1 MSRLR
6 SPQSRGHLDI
16 LEEQPLCFWAWRSQ
30 STVLDHNHHSTDPS
44 RFVMIVPALRAG
56 AVRQAVPRASA
67 IQTRGL
73 LNSVLYGSEQAKKEG
88 ELEIQQYSR
97 LIGRGKYIHGPDK
110 VEEYKKAAE
119 KHYTGLLADSD
130 LHVKLTGSWEV
141 TVGKLDTFES
151 LQRCVPI
158 RSSSH
163 VLAASAFSHVSR
175 PHPIRESEAA
185 LRPYLLSRNQ
195 QLCQEFAFLPSSPP
209 HEQGGIF
216 ELRSYTLQP
225 GSLLEWENVWRSGI
239 EARKQFVKPVG
250 AWFSQ
255 VGRLHEVHHL
265 WQYPDL
271 ETRKL
276 TRERA
281 WKVDGWSDTVHKPIF
296 EGCRLDHWERSIA
309 LIFECCQVLV
319 TFGIRVNS
327 WEYLSGPRTGR
338 APVDPRLSFFED
350 LRILIGTQSRAE
362 ISEL

>member
-1 MSRLR
+1 
-6 SPQSRGHLDI
+6 
-16 LEEQPLCFWAWRSQ
+16 
-30 STVLDHNHHSTDPS
+30 
-44 RFVMIVPALRAG
+44 MIVPALRAG
-56 AVRQAVPRASA
+56 AVRQAALGRVLFKR
-67 IQTRGL
+67 
-73 LNSVLYGSEQAKKEG
+73 SVLYGSEQAKKEG

-97 LIGRGKYIHGPDK
+97 LIGRGKYIHGFEIHHVKPDK

-141 TVGKLDTFES
+141 TVGKLDTFVHILEYENYKGYDRTTQAARES
-151 LQRCVPI
+151 PK
-158 RSSSH
+158 
-163 VLAASAFSHVSR
+163 
-175 PHPIRESEAA
+175 IRESEAA

-209 HEQGGIF
+209 HEQGGF
-216 ELRSYTLQP
+216 SSFDHTLFNQEACLN
-225 GSLLEWENVWRSGI
+225 GKTFGACICIRLRSGI

-281 WKVDGWSDTVHKPIF
+281 WKVDGWSDTVHKTSQMA
-296 EGCRLDHWERSIA
+296 RTMDSSILAA
-309 LIFECCQVLV
+309 LPFSPLK
-319 TFGIRVNS
+319 
-327 WEYLSGPRTGR
+327 
-338 APVDPRLSFFED
+338 
-350 LRILIGTQSRAE
+350 
-362 ISEL
+362 

>member
-1 MSRLR
+1 MIPILR
-6 SPQSRGHLDI
+6 TS
-16 LEEQPLCFWAWRSQ
+16 A
-30 STVLDHNHHSTDPS
+30 
-44 RFVMIVPALRAG
+44 A
-56 AVRQAVPRASA
+56 RQALPRVSGV
-67 IQTRGL
+67 QTRGL

-97 LIGRGKYIHGPDK
+97 LIGRGKYIHGFEVHHVKPDK
-110 VEEYKKAAE
+110 VQDYKKAAE
-119 KHYTGLLADSD
+119 EHYQALLADPE

-141 TVGKLDTFES
+141 TVGKLDTFVHILEYENYGGYDRTT
-151 LQRCVPI
+151 Q
-158 RSSSH
+158 
-163 VLAASAFSHVSR
+163 AA
-175 PHPIRESEAA
+175 RESPKIRATEAA

-265 WQYPDL
+265 WQYPNL

-276 TRERA
+276 TREKA
-281 WKVDGWSDTVHKPIF
+281 WKVDGWSDTVHKTSQLA
-296 EGCRLDHWERSIA
+296 RTMDSSILVA
-309 LIFECCQVLV
+309 LPFSPLK
-319 TFGIRVNS
+319 
-327 WEYLSGPRTGR
+327 
-338 APVDPRLSFFED
+338 
-350 LRILIGTQSRAE
+350 
-362 ISEL
+362 